1 MCKVSCLAYLRN
13 SMDVNLAENEYT
25 CVIDVVKSGIVGAEQ
40 ITVRVRLSHFI
51 LEYYRSL
58 YTDI

>member
-1 MCKVSCLAYLRN
+1 
-13 SMDVNLAENEYT
+13 MDVNLAEDEYT
-25 CVIDVVKSGIVGAEQ
+25 CVIDVVKRGIVGAEQ
-40 ITVRVRLSHFI
+40 ITVRIRLSHFI